1 VAKRCVR
8 FNQNDDEFSI
18 SKMKFRQRLFKII
31 ALIIL
36 LIVSTHTFSQKKKDN
51 DTIVEIKCDSIY
63 INKNITI
70 KLTSNKSEEKEG
82 FFGELNTLLKIEQ
95 KENNIQ
101 KVILK
106 DSIFSRYQEIKFE
119 DFNND
124 NIKDILV
131 QNISD
136 VRSNLTYYLYL
147 FNPKTNSFKKVK
159 GFEEI
164 KNPSYNS
171 KYNIVDNYVV
181 SGQNWT
187 SFYKIKNSEIYDLN
201 IVIYDDQ
208 SENSKSYDKKYNNAI
223 KQILKT
229 KK

>member
-1 VAKRCVR
+1 MTFRKHLIKIVALYV
-8 FNQNDDEFSI
+8 
-18 SKMKFRQRLFKII
+18 
-31 ALIIL
+31 L
-36 LIVSTHTFSQKKKDN
+36 LIVNTPSFSQIKKDN

-70 KLTSNKSEEKEG
+70 KLISDENDEREG
-82 FFGELNTLLKIEQ
+82 FFGELNTLFIIEQ
-95 KENNIQ
+95 KENNIL

-119 DFNND
+119 DYNND

-164 KNPSYNS
+164 KNPAYNS

-187 SFYKIKNSEIYDLN
+187 SFYKIKNSSIYDLN

-208 SENSKSYDKKYNNAI
+208 SGNSNNYDKKYKNAI
-223 KQILKT
+223 KKILKT

>member
-1 VAKRCVR
+1 MR
-8 FNQNDDEFSI
+8 FSQKQEINI
-18 SKMKFRQRLFKII
+18 SKMTFRKRLIKII
-31 ALIIL
+31 TLIIL
-36 LIVSTHTFSQKKKDN
+36 LIINTPSFSQIKKDN

-63 INKNITI
+63 INKKITL
-70 KLTSNKSEEKEG
+70 KLISNKNDEREG
-82 FFGELNTLLKIEQ
+82 FSGELNSLFIIEQ
-95 KENNIQ
+95 KENNIL
-101 KVILK
+101 KEVLK
-106 DSIFSRYQEIKFE
+106 DSVFSRYQEIKFE
-119 DFNND
+119 DYNND

-181 SGQNWT
+181 SGQNYT
-187 SFYKIKNSEIYDLN
+187 SFYKIKNSKIYDLN
-201 IVIYDDQ
+201 ILIYDDQ
-208 SENSKSYDKKYNNAI
+208 SENSNSYDKKYKNAI
-223 KQILKT
+223 KRILNT

>member
-1 VAKRCVR
+1 MFK
-8 FNQNDDEFSI
+8 QNLI
-18 SKMKFRQRLFKII
+18 KIVT
-31 ALIIL
+31 LINL
-36 LIVSTHTFSQKKKDN
+36 LIVNIPSFSQIKN

-63 INKNITI
+63 VNKKITLKLISNKND
-70 KLTSNKSEEKEG
+70 EREG
-82 FFGELNTLLKIEQ
+82 FSEELNTLFIIER
-95 KENNIQ
+95 KENNIS

-119 DFNND
+119 DYNND
-124 NIKDILV
+124 DIKDILV

-164 KNPSYNS
+164 KNPTYNS
-171 KYNIVDNYVV
+171 KYKIIDNYVI

-187 SFYKIKNSEIYDLN
+187 SFYKIKNSKVYDLN
-201 IVIYDDQ
+201 IVIYDNQ
-208 SENSKSYDKKYNNAI
+208 VGNSNSYDKKYKNAI
-223 KQILKT
+223 KKILKT

>member
-1 VAKRCVR
+1 
-8 FNQNDDEFSI
+8 
-18 SKMKFRQRLFKII
+18 MTFRKHLIKIVS
-31 ALIIL
+31 LYIL
-36 LIVSTHTFSQKKKDN
+36 LIVNTPSFSQTKKNN
-51 DTIVEIKCDSIY
+51 DTIVEVKCDSIY

-70 KLTSNKSEEKEG
+70 KLISDKNDERDG
-82 FFGELNTLLKIEQ
+82 FSGELNTLFIIEQ
-95 KENNIQ
+95 KENNIL

-106 DSIFSRYQEIKFE
+106 DSIFSRNQEIKFE
-119 DFNND
+119 DYNND

-181 SGQNWT
+181 SGQNYT
-187 SFYKIKNSEIYDLN
+187 SFYKIKNSKIYDLN

-208 SENSKSYDKKYNNAI
+208 SGNSNSYDKKYKNAI
-223 KQILKT
+223 KRILNT

>member
-1 VAKRCVR
+1 MR
-8 FNQNDDEFSI
+8 FSQKTRNQYL
-18 SKMKFRQRLFKII
+18 KMTFRQHLIKIV

-36 LIVSTHTFSQKKKDN
+36 LIVSTPSFSQIKKDN

-63 INKNITI
+63 INKKIII
-70 KLTSNKSEEKEG
+70 KLISNKNDEREG
-82 FFGELNTLLKIEQ
+82 FFGELNTLFIIEQ
-95 KENNIQ
+95 KENNIL
-101 KVILK
+101 KVVLK
-106 DSIFSRYQEIKFE
+106 DSVFSRYQEIKFE
-119 DFNND
+119 DYNND

-147 FNPKTNSFKKVK
+147 FNPKTNSFKKVN

-171 KYNIVDNYVV
+171 KYNIVDNYVI

-187 SFYKIKNSEIYDLN
+187 SFYKIKNNRVYDLN

-208 SENSKSYDKKYNNAI
+208 SGNSDYYDKEYNKAI
-223 KQILKT
+223 KKILKT

>member
-1 VAKRCVR
+1 MTFRKHLIKIVALYV
-8 FNQNDDEFSI
+8 
-18 SKMKFRQRLFKII
+18 
-31 ALIIL
+31 L
-36 LIVSTHTFSQKKKDN
+36 LIVNTPSFSQIKKDN

-70 KLTSNKSEEKEG
+70 KLISDENDEREG
-82 FFGELNTLLKIEQ
+82 FFGELNTLFIIEQ
-95 KENNIQ
+95 KENNIL

-106 DSIFSRYQEIKFE
+106 DSIFSRYQEIKFV
-119 DFNND
+119 DYNND

-164 KNPSYNS
+164 KNPTYNS

-181 SGQNWT
+181 SGQNYT
-187 SFYKIKNSEIYDLN
+187 SFYKIKNNKIYDLN
-201 IVIYDDQ
+201 TVIYDDQ
-208 SENSKSYDKKYNNAI
+208 SGNPNSYDKKYKNAI
-223 KQILKT
+223 KKILKT